1 MSTTKHSYCVYIL
14 GSLSGTLYIGFTG
27 YLHRRVFQHK
37 FQPFDG
43 FTKQYGLDRLLYWES
58 YDDVHKAIG
67 REKQLKGWRSSKKIA
82 LIESKN
88 PHWMDLSGEWYP
100 WMRKQRQS

>member
-1 MSTTKHSYCVYIL
+1 VSTTKHSYCVYIL

-58 YDDVHKAIG
+58 YDDVHKATGVKSNSKDGGAVRRLRLSSPRTLIG
-67 REKQLKGWRSSKKIA
+67 WI
-82 LIESKN
+82 
-88 PHWMDLSGEWYP
+88 
-100 WMRKQRQS
+100 

>member
-14 GSLSGTLYIGFTG
+14 GSLSGTLYVGFTG

-67 REKQLKGWRSSKKIA
+67 REKRLKGWRSSKKIA
-82 LIESKN
+82 LNESKN
-88 PHWMDLSGEWYP
+88 PDWLDLSGEWYP

>member
-1 MSTTKHSYCVYIL
+1 L
-14 GSLSGTLYIGFTG
+14 
-27 YLHRRVFQHK
+27 
-37 FQPFDG
+37 DG
-43 FTKQYGLDRLLYWES
+43 LTKQYGLDRLLYWES

-88 PHWMDLSGEWYP
+88 PHWLDLSGEWYP